1 MFGELYDNLEESFVL
16 PTMGISYPDVR
27 KYAVVE
33 TIAKEHVNLTHRRE
47 NIARR
52 KIAETIKFVGKHFL
66 PGNGIRGLVRA
77 SSNKLSLA
85 VKSLV

>member
-1 MFGELYDNLEESFVL
+1 MCRNVSEL
-16 PTMGISYPDVR
+16 IHPDVR

-33 TIAKEHVNLTHRRE
+33 TMAKGYVNLTHLRA

-66 PGNGIRGLVRA
+66 LGNGIRGFVRA
-77 SSNKLSLA
+77 SSDKLSLA